1 MTSAGLRFTFLAA
14 TGLILALTACGSGRP
29 YQGNQSQQITG
40 GTALVSP
47 ASNRPAVRANRQMV
61 ATAHPLASR
70 AALDILRRGGS
81 AIDAAIAAQM
91 VLTMVEPQS
100 SGIGGGAFLLHFTAK
115 DGKVEAYDGREWS
128 PATAK
133 PGMFL
138 GADGKPQ
145 PFSQARPGGLS
156 VGVPGVLRMLELAHK
171 DHGKLAWEDLF
182 INGIDVAEKG
192 FTITPRLAK
201 AIEDTGDFNGLSA
214 GSYYRNSDG
223 KPKAAGAL
231 LTNPELAATF
241 RAIAKGG
248 ADAFYKGAIAQAMID
263 AVGKSPVNPAVWT
276 ADDLASYKAVKREPV
291 CLFYRVYMVC
301 GMPPPSSGGI
311 ATLQILGL
319 LQKFELDKM
328 TAGNS
333 QSVHLVAE
341 ASRIAFADRNTYIA
355 DPDFVPVPTGGM
367 LDPGYLALRA
377 GEIST
382 TRSMGKAEPGMP
394 GIASLPLPP
403 ADDHMG
409 SISTSQ
415 ISIVDAEGNAVTL
428 TSSVEGSFGS
438 RLMTRG
444 FVLNNQLTDFSFE
457 PEIMGAAVA
466 NRVEARKRPRSSMS
480 PTIVLDGSGKLVMA
494 VGSPGGTQIIGYVA
508 KTLIAAL
515 DWKMDI
521 QQAISYPIFLN
532 RNGAT
537 ELEEGTALARL
548 KTALEA
554 LGHTVEVKSFDSGVQ
569 GVFVTPT
576 GLTGGADPRRE
587 GVAQGD

>member
-1 MTSAGLRFTFLAA
+1 MTSAGLRPTLLAVAGLTLFLS
-14 TGLILALTACGSGRP
+14 ACGGGRP
-29 YQGNQSQQITG
+29 YQGTQAQQITG
-40 GTALVSP
+40 GAALVNP
-47 ASNRPAVRANRQMV
+47 ASSRPAVRASRQMV
-61 ATAHPLASR
+61 ATAHPLATR

-100 SGIGGGAFLLHFTAK
+100 SGIGGGAFLLHFNAK
-115 DGKVEAYDGREWS
+115 DGKIEAYDGREWS
-128 PATAK
+128 PASAK

-138 GADGKPQ
+138 GSDGKPR

-171 DHGKLAWEDLF
+171 DHGKLPWEDLF
-182 INGIDVAEKG
+182 INGIEVAEKG

-201 AIEDTGDFNGLSA
+201 AIDETGDFNGLSA
-214 GSYYRNSDG
+214 GGYYRNSDG

-231 LTNPELAATF
+231 LTNPELANTF
-241 RAIAKGG
+241 RTVAKGG
-248 ADAFYKGAIAQAMID
+248 ADAFYKGPIAQAMID
-263 AVGKSPVNPAVWT
+263 AVGKAPTNPAVWT
-276 ADDLASYKAVKREPV
+276 VDDLASYKAVKREPV
-291 CLFYRVYMVC
+291 CLFYRVYVVC

-328 TAGNS
+328 TAGSS
-333 QSVHLVAE
+333 QAVHLVAE

-355 DPDFVPVPTGGM
+355 DPDFVPVPAGGM

-415 ISIVDAEGNAVTL
+415 LAIVDAEGNAVTL
-428 TSSVEGSFGS
+428 TSSVEGTFGS
-438 RLMTRG
+438 RLMAKG

-466 NRVEARKRPRSSMS
+466 NRVEAHKRPRSSMS

-508 KTLIAAL
+508 KTLISAL
-515 DWKMDI
+515 DWKMDM

-532 RNGAT
+532 RNGTT

-548 KTALEA
+548 KPALEA

-569 GVFVTPT
+569 GIFITPT